1 MIGVANA
8 HNRGV
13 TARLRRTCAALAAFI
28 AWLAGAGTV
37 DAAEPCRIA
46 RLAGEAQIVRAGAA
60 APLMAGAVLR
70 AADRIVTA
78 GGGRVEVMCPD
89 GSSLVIG
96 EATEVELIRF
106 QSDDAPGNALVRLA
120 RGILRA
126 VLPQGHRWQGFDVVT
141 RTAVASVRSTA
152 WIVEAMPE
160 NTAVFVIEGGVL
172 VSSRA
177 NQAQVHLS
185 AGEGTDVALGQ
196 GPKPAA
202 RWGAARA
209 NSVLMR
215 TQSP

>member
-1 MIGVANA
+1 MGVANA
-8 HNRGV
+8 RNCGV
-13 TARLRRTCAALAAFI
+13 TVESWLASAALAAAV
-28 AWLAGAGTV
+28 AWLTGAASV
-37 DAAEPCRIA
+37 EAAEPCRIA
-46 RLAGEAQIVRAGAA
+46 RLVGAAQIVRGGAA
-60 APLMAGAVLR
+60 APLVAGASLH
-70 AADRIVTA
+70 AADRIVTSA
-78 GGGRVEVMCPD
+78 GGRVEVTCPD

-96 EATEVELIRF
+96 ETTEVELVRF
-106 QSDDAPGNALVRLA
+106 QPDDAAANALVRLA

-172 VSSRA
+172 VSARA
-177 NQAQVHLS
+177 NQTQAHLT

-196 GPKPAA
+196 GPRPAA

-209 NSVLMR
+209 SGVLSR
-215 TQSP
+215 TRSP

>member
-1 MIGVANA
+1 MRVGNTRERAA
-8 HNRGV
+8 M
-13 TARLRRTCAALAAFI
+13 ARRYIMLVGLAVSGFGF
-28 AWLAGAGTV
+28 AGASV
-37 DAAEPCRIA
+37 ADAAEACRAA
-46 RLAGEAQIVRAGAA
+46 RLVGAAQIVRAAA
-60 APLMAGAVLR
+60 AMPLLVGAPLR
-70 AADRIVTA
+70 PADRVITA
-78 GGGRVEVMCPD
+78 PGGRVEILCPD

-96 EATEVELIRF
+96 EATEIELIRF
-106 QSDDAPGNALVRLA
+106 QPEDAPANALVRLA

-172 VSSRA
+172 ISSRA
-177 NQAQVHLS
+177 DQAQVHLS
-185 AGEGTDVALGQ
+185 PGEGTDVGLGQ

-209 NSVLMR
+209 NGVLQR
-215 TQSP
+215 TQLP